1 MEILVNA
8 ALLFSGVAVA
18 AHTLL
23 MANFTTACP
32 WYFKPILILCVPGG
46 VLMAWGGVYNPG
58 IGMYAAAVTS
68 MPLIAVQIIAWHN
81 GAEVSEHLR
90 QKEERKRQERVQNYL
105 RFKNEVMGISE
116 DYRDILTESGKREV
130 EKMK

>member
-1 MEILVNA
+1 MDILVNA
-8 ALLFSGVAVA
+8 ALFIGGIAVA

-32 WYFKPILILCVPGG
+32 WYFKPVLILCVPGG
-46 VLMAWGGVYNPG
+46 ILMAWGGVYNPG
-58 IGMYAAAVTS
+58 IGMYAAAVTVL
-68 MPLIAVQIIAWHN
+68 PLIAVQIMAWHT

-90 QKEERKRQERVQNYL
+90 QKAAQREAERVQNYM
-105 RFKNEVMGISE
+105 RFKNEVVGISE

-130 EKMK
+130 ERIK